1 MAIGKSKLGKGG
13 PKPVKKMRGGGMA
26 KKMRGGGMA
35 KKMRGGGMVKK
46 VRDGGGFYGRVNLG
60 AGSPTRYSGMSGRLG
75 LTIPIGPPNVDKPSP
90 YVELSVDRRQG
101 LGTDKGVPSVSLG
114 ADYKYNL
121 KK

>member
-13 PKPVKKMRGGGMA
+13 PKPV
-26 KKMRGGGMA
+26 

-60 AGSPTRYSGMSGRLG
+60 AGSPTRSSGTSGRLG

-90 YVELSVDRRQG
+90 SVELSVDRRQG
-101 LGTDKGVPSVSLG
+101 LGKGVPSLSLG